1 MSAPRTPAD
10 VRGTWDALGADI
22 MRRQSLLVGYRHGGA
37 ELTEDEVAEHAVTLL
52 AQGAYLA
59 RLVDAFVVEW
69 GLTAVVAGAPLDE
82 VAAAAGPDVAA
93 LRIQLLSFVDN
104 QERVHQRPGT
114 RFGMDP
120 VQAEQVRALINGA
133 DR

>member
-1 MSAPRTPAD
+1 MSAPKTPAD

-22 MRRQSLLVGYRHGGA
+22 SRRQSLLVGYRHGGA
-37 ELTEDEVAEHAVTLL
+37 DLNEEEVAEHAIVLL

-59 RLVDAFVVEW
+59 RLVEAFVVEW
-69 GLTAVVAGAPLDE
+69 GLTAIVAGAPLDE
-82 VAAAAGPDVAA
+82 VAAASGVDAAA
-93 LRIQLLSFVDN
+93 LRIRMLSFVDT
-104 QERVHQRPGT
+104 QEQVHQRPGT